1 MRMARALRPA
11 LVTLLLAASV
21 GCAKKRI
28 SPPPAPEVPASQG
41 KVAYEF
47 VADATMGKPQLAE
60 HQEFVTPR
68 PQKAFVAAEYPARPL
83 AAKAPPYSI
92 GVRIVINTEGRV
104 SSISDSKIALSTP
117 GPFAADFRASVERA
131 VMRWRFTPGHI
142 DQLEDGDD
150 VDDDGKPDSV
160 RLVGSEPVPVFYDV
174 RFDFE
179 IVDGHGRVTSTA
191 PRVP

>member
-1 MRMARALRPA
+1 MRMAWVLRPA

-21 GCAKKRI
+21 ACAKKRI
-28 SPPPAPEVPASQG
+28 SPPPAPEEPASRG

-47 VADATMGKPQLAE
+47 VADATMGKPQLGD

-68 PQKAFVAAEYPARPL
+68 PQKALVPPEYPARPL
-83 AAKAPPYSI
+83 AAKAPPCSV

-104 SSISDSKIALSTP
+104 SSISESKLAPSTP

-131 VMRWRFTPGHI
+131 VMRWRFMPGHI

-150 VDDDGKPDSV
+150 VDDDGKPDYM
-160 RLVGSEPVPVFYDV
+160 RLVGTDLVPVFYDV